1 MKKLFSM
8 VVVALLASATLSCHH
23 HHDEEEHHHHGE
35 PMTAYQDGLELFA
48 EVAPLVVG
56 EDCDILAHF
65 TRLSDF
71 KPLDSASITMI
82 LKVEGKE
89 QRVSLESPHT
99 PGIYPFEITPQTAGC
114 GSMMFEVK
122 RGDSVVSIGFS
133 HVHVVATHDA
143 LHGEDDHDHEHEGHD
158 HHHAETSANTVT
170 FTKEQS
176 WKIDFATAECR
187 KEQFGAVIRTTAQV
201 MPSQGDE
208 RVASAKASGI
218 VVFSNPNLVEGAAV
232 SAGQQLFSIESGALA
247 DNNMGVRFQ
256 EVSANYAAAK
266 SDYERKQQLAA
277 DRIVSQSDLERS
289 RAAYETAKAAY
300 DNLKGNFSQR
310 GAVVTA
316 PIGGFVKSIAVKN
329 GSFVESGQSVVT
341 VSQNRDLFLR
351 AEVQPSY
358 YRQLK
363 NIVSANF
370 VIPNDST
377 VYSIDQLDGALVGY
391 GRATDASNP
400 LIPVTFRFRNTLDLM
415 PGAFVSLFIRTVDE
429 SKVIAVPNQ
438 GIIEEMGSYFV
449 FVQLT
454 PELFE
459 KRAVS
464 IGATDGRR
472 TVVTSGLAEGERV
485 VTKGAGIVRLAQG
498 AGALDPHAGHVH

>member
-122 RGDSVVSIGFS
+122 RGDSIVSIGFS

-158 HHHAETSANTVT
+158 HHHAETPANAVT

-176 WKIDFATAECR
+176 WKIDFATEVCH
-187 KEQFGAVIRTTAQV
+187 KEQFGSIIKAAAQV
-201 MPSQGDE
+201 QPSQGDE
-208 RVASAKASGI
+208 REVSAKAAGI
-218 VVFSNPNLVEGAAV
+218 VVFSNPNLVEGTAV
-232 SAGQQLFSIESGALA
+232 SAGQRLFSIESNALA
-247 DNNMGVRFQ
+247 DNNMSVRFQ
-256 EVSANYAAAK
+256 EVAANYSAAK
-266 SDYERKQQLAA
+266 SAYERKQQLAA
-277 DRIVSQSDLERS
+277 DKIVSQSDLEKARLD
-289 RAAYETAKAAY
+289 YETAKAGY
-300 DNLKGNFSQR
+300 DNLKGNFSKN
-310 GAVVTA
+310 GAVVSS
-316 PIGGFVKSIAVKN
+316 PLSGFVKSVAVRN
-329 GSFVESGQSVVT
+329 GAYVEAGQAVVT
-341 VSQNRDLFLR
+341 VTQNRDLFVR
-351 AEVQPSY
+351 AEVHPRY
-358 YRQLK
+358 YHDLQH
-363 NIVSANF
+363 IQSAS
-370 VIPNDST
+370 IALPNGVE
-377 VYSIDQLDGALVGY
+377 VYSLERLGGSLVSY

-400 LIPVTFRFRNTLDLM
+400 LIPVTFRFRNTVDMLS
-415 PGAFVSLFIRTVDE
+415 GSFVTLYIRVASEDE
-429 SKVIAVPNQ
+429 VIAVPNN
-438 GIIEEMGSYFV
+438 GIVEEMGNYFV
-449 FVQLT
+449 FVQVT

-459 KRAVS
+459 KRMVS
-464 IGATDGRR
+464 LGATDGER
-472 TVVTSGLAEGERV
+472 TVVVSGLRDGERV
-485 VTKGAGIVRLAQG
+485 VSKGASMVRMAQG
-498 AGALDPHAGHVH
+498 SGALDPHAGHVH